1 MKIIKIGRSQECEL
15 KINDSSVSRM
25 HARVIIDNGDV
36 IIEDLNSAN
45 GTYVNN
51 QRVKLSKIS
60 RYDILRLGNHQ
71 LDLSHIFETAFEVK
85 TGTSVVNRTGS
96 LIKTVSIG
104 RANDNDIIINDPHI
118 SSHHAVIRVENG
130 RMTIQDSG
138 SMNGT
143 FVNRNRITSADISFS
158 DDIQLG
164 SYKLNLERFRNYF
177 YEVKEEK
184 ISNVSFNLTEGA
196 NRIGRAQDNDVIINH
211 PMISAHHAVIIK
223 SGNSYVI
230 EDLNSTNG
238 VYVNGNRVHRQSFTS
253 SDKVTLGIY
262 PINISSTAALKTYR
276 GDVRLD
282 LNAIDFIVKNKGIQK
297 QILHNINLTVFTSEF
312 VGLIGPSGSGKTT
325 LMNIINGYVKP
336 SRGEVVLN
344 QTNLH
349 ENYDLFR
356 GNIGYVPQDDIIHRE
371 LTVNESLFYSAKLR
385 LPADTTNEEIE
396 YRVDEILKKLDILKA
411 KHVII
416 GSPEK
421 TGISG
426 GQRKRVNL
434 AQELITQPSILL
446 LDEPTSGLDPK
457 TDSDI
462 MKLLRILADEGRIIL
477 LTTHHITESN
487 FKLFDNLILL
497 TTGGRLAFY
506 GPAYPDSVKFF
517 DASSPS
523 EIFTNLELKGTPEQN
538 EQNYKASH
546 YQKEYVEKRKT
557 DYQANP
563 SAGEFAENQQKREF
577 GFTQF
582 FVLLRRYFSIKKSDT
597 VNSVILL
604 LQAPIL
610 GLLIGLVVG
619 KPADKPGLPSFIN
632 PVFVMIICSIFF
644 GVLNTSREIVSER
657 AIYFRERM
665 VMLKIPS
672 YLFSK
677 FFLLTIISIIQSVT
691 LVTLIYYFCGLEGDF
706 FTILITVTLVGI
718 SSMSLG
724 FLLSSFVK
732 TPESAVSISI
742 FALIPQIIFGGA
754 ILPFGDMKGIIE
766 IIAYIMLS
774 RWAFEIIVR
783 SEADAIENGLEIVT
797 QSKFVPETDY
807 TTIGFIAITG
817 LGIIFLIIVAL
828 LLKRRDKV

>member
-1 MKIIKIGRSQECEL
+1 MKIIKIGRSQECDL
-15 KINDSSVSRM
+15 KINDISVSRV
-25 HARVIIDNGDV
+25 HASILIDQGK
-36 IIEDLNSAN
+36 ITIEDLNSAN

-51 QRVKLSKIS
+51 KRIKQCSINRFDTV
-60 RYDILRLGNHQ
+60 RLGNHQ
-71 LDLSHIFETAFEVK
+71 LNLNQIFDTDLELKAEPPVHNITK
-85 TGTSVVNRTGS
+85 TF
-96 LIKTVSIG
+96 KTVTIG
-104 RANDNDIIINDPHI
+104 RASDNDIIINDSYI
-118 SSHHAVIRVENG
+118 SSHHAVIKVLNG
-130 RMTIQDSG
+130 KLTIQDTG

-143 FVNRNRITSADISFS
+143 YVNRDRISSADITFS

-164 SYKLNLERFRNYF
+164 SYKLNLERFRDYF
-177 YEVKEEK
+177 CEIKEEN
-184 ISNVSFNLTEGA
+184 ISDVSFNLAEGA
-196 NRIGRAQDNDVIINH
+196 NRIGRAQDNDIVINH
-211 PMISAHHAVIIK
+211 PMISAHHAIIIK
-223 SGNSYVI
+223 SRDTFVI

-238 VYVNGNRVHRQSFTS
+238 VYINGRRIHRESFTA

-262 PINISSTAALKTYR
+262 PINLSSTAALKTFR

-282 LNAIDFIVKNKGIQK
+282 LNGIDFIVKNKGIQK
-297 QILHNINLTVFTSEF
+297 QILHKINLTVFTSEF
-312 VGLIGPSGSGKTT
+312 IGLIGPSGSGKTT

-336 SRGEVVLN
+336 TYGEVILN

-371 LTVNESLFYSAKLR
+371 LTVYESLFYSAKLR
-385 LPADTTNEEIE
+385 LPPDTTKEEIE

-457 TDSDI
+457 TDADI
-462 MKLLRILADEGRIIL
+462 MKLLRGLADEGRIIL
-477 LTTHHITESN
+477 LTTHHITETN

-497 TTGGRLAFY
+497 TSGGRLAFY
-506 GPAYPDSVKFF
+506 GPAYPDSIEFF
-517 DASSPS
+517 NASSPS

-538 EQNYKASH
+538 EENYKNSKYNA
-546 YQKEYVEKRKT
+546 EYVEKRKT
-557 DYQANP
+557 DYGTNA
-563 SAGEFAENQQKREF
+563 SVSEFAENRQKREF

-582 FVLLRRYFSIKKSDT
+582 FVLLRRYFTIKKSDT
-597 VNSVILL
+597 VNSIILL
-604 LQAPIL
+604 LQAP
-610 GLLIGLVVG
+610 LIGLLVGLAVG
-619 KPADKPGLPSFIN
+619 KPEDKPGLPSFIN
-632 PVFVMIICSIFF
+632 PAYVMVICAIFF

-677 FFLLTIISIIQSVT
+677 FLLLTFISIFQSIT
-691 LVTLIYYFCGLEGDF
+691 LVTIIYHFCGFEGDF
-706 FTILITVTLVGI
+706 MTTLTAVTLVGI

-724 FLLSSFVK
+724 LLLSTFVK
-732 TPESAVSISI
+732 SPESAVSMSI

-754 ILPFGDMKGIIE
+754 VLPFGEMEGIIE
-766 IIAYIMLS
+766 IIAYFMLS
-774 RWAFEIIVR
+774 RWLFEIIIR
-783 SEADAIENGLEIVT
+783 NEANAIENGLEKI
-797 QSKFVPETDY
+797 QQAKFVPDDDY
-807 TTIGFIAITG
+807 STIGFFAIVG
-817 LGIIFLIIVAL
+817 FGILSLIIVAY

>member
-1 MKIIKIGRSQECEL
+1 MKIIKIGRSQECDL
-15 KINDSSVSRM
+15 RVNDTSVSRV
-25 HARVIIDNGDV
+25 HARVLIDMGNV
-36 IIEDLNSAN
+36 TIEDLNSAN

-51 QRVKLSKIS
+51 QRITRCTIN
-60 RYDILRLGNHQ
+60 RYDVIRIGNHQ
-71 LDLSHIFETAFEVK
+71 LNLNQIFETDSEINTK
-85 TGTSVVNRTGS
+85 TQVPNRIYGK
-96 LIKTVSIG
+96 IKTVTIG
-104 RANDNDIIINDPHI
+104 RANDNDIIINDPYI
-118 SSHHAVIRVENG
+118 SSHHAVIKVDNG
-130 RMTIQDSG
+130 KLTIQDLG

-143 FVNRNRITSADISFS
+143 FVNKNKVSSAAISFS

-164 SYKLNLERFRNYF
+164 SYKLSLERFNNYF
-177 YEVKEEK
+177 FEEKEDK
-184 ISNVSFNLTEGA
+184 ISNVSFNLIEGT
-196 NRIGRAQDNDVIINH
+196 NRIGRAQDNDVVINH
-211 PMISAHHAVIIK
+211 PMISAHHAVIINRA
-223 SGNSYVI
+223 GSYVI

-238 VYVNGNRVHRQSFTS
+238 VYINGRRVHRESFTS
-253 SDKVTLGIY
+253 SDRVTLGIY
-262 PINISSTAALKTYR
+262 PINISSAAALKTYR

-282 LNAIDFIVKNKGIQK
+282 LRDIDFIVRNKGIDK
-297 QILHNINLTVFTSEF
+297 QILHKISLTVFTSEF
-312 VGLIGPSGSGKTT
+312 IGLIGPSGSGKTT

-336 SRGEVVLN
+336 TYGEVILN
-344 QTNLH
+344 RTNLH

-356 GNIGYVPQDDIIHRE
+356 GNIGFVPQDDIIHRE
-371 LTVNESLFYSAKLR
+371 LTVYESLFFSAKLR

-396 YRVDEILKKLDILKA
+396 YRVNEILKKLDLEKA
-411 KHVII
+411 KNVII

-462 MKLLRILADEGRIIL
+462 MKLLRGLADEGRIIL
-477 LTTHHITESN
+477 LTTHHITETN

-497 TTGGRLAFY
+497 TAGGRLAFY

-538 EQNYKASH
+538 EQNFKNSTYNS
-546 YQKEYVEKRKT
+546 EYVEKRKT
-557 DYQANP
+557 DYRTNALV
-563 SAGEFAENQQKREF
+563 SEFAENRQKREF

-582 FVLLRRYFSIKKSDT
+582 FVLLRRYFTIKKSDT
-597 VNSVILL
+597 VNSIILL
-604 LQAPIL
+604 LQAP
-610 GLLIGLVVG
+610 LIGLLVGLAVG
-619 KPADKPGLPSFIN
+619 KPDDKPGLPSFIN
-632 PVFVMIICSIFF
+632 PAYVMVICAIFF

-677 FFLLTIISIIQSVT
+677 FFLLTFISIFQSIT
-691 LVTLIYYFCGLEGDF
+691 LVTIIYHFCGFEGDF
-706 FTILITVTLVGI
+706 VTTLTAVTLVGI

-724 FLLSSFVK
+724 LLLSTFVK
-732 TPESAVSISI
+732 SPESAVSMSI

-754 ILPFGDMKGIIE
+754 VLPFGEMDGIIE
-766 IIAYIMLS
+766 IIAYFMLS
-774 RWAFEIIVR
+774 RWLFEIIIR
-783 SEADAIENGLEIVT
+783 NEADAVENGLEKI
-797 QSKFVPETDY
+797 QQAKFVPDGDY
-807 TTIGFIAITG
+807 STIGFFAIVG
-817 LGIIFLIIVAL
+817 FGILSLIIVAY

>member
-1 MKIIKIGRSQECEL
+1 MKIIKIGRSQECDL
-15 KINDSSVSRM
+15 KINDTSVSRV
-25 HARVIIDNGDV
+25 HARIVIKNSDV

-51 QRVKLSKIS
+51 KRITHSQINRSDVI
-60 RYDILRLGNHQ
+60 RLGNHNLNISQ
-71 LDLSHIFETAFEVK
+71 IFDSAHELKAESPGSK
-85 TGTSVVNRTGS
+85 TITGIS
-96 LIKTVSIG
+96 KAVTIG
-104 RANDNDIIINDPHI
+104 RANDNDIIINDPYI
-118 SSHHAVIRVENG
+118 SSHHAVIKVQNG
-130 RMTIQDSG
+130 KLTIQDLG

-143 FVNRNRITSADISFS
+143 FVNRNNITTADITFT

-164 SYKLNLERFRNYF
+164 SYKLSLERFRNYF
-177 YEVKEEK
+177 YEIKDEK
-184 ISNVSFNLTEGA
+184 ISNVSFNLAEGT
-196 NRIGRAQDNDVIINH
+196 NRIGRAQDNDVIISH

-223 SGNSYVI
+223 SGNTFII

-238 VYVNGNRVHRQSFTS
+238 VYINGKRIHRESFSS
-253 SDKVTLGIY
+253 SDKVTLGVY

-282 LNAIDFIVKNKGIQK
+282 LNNIDFTVKNKGIQK

-312 VGLIGPSGSGKTT
+312 IGLIGPSGSGKTT

-336 SRGEVVLN
+336 TNGEVVLN

-356 GNIGYVPQDDIIHRE
+356 GNIGFVPQDDIIHRE
-371 LTVNESLFYSAKLR
+371 LTVYESLFYSAKLR
-385 LPADTTNEEIE
+385 LPADTTKEEIE

-462 MKLLRILADEGRIIL
+462 MNLLRTLADEGRIIL
-477 LTTHHITESN
+477 LTTHHITENN

-506 GPAYPDSVKFF
+506 GPAYPDSIKFF
-517 DASSPS
+517 DATSPS
-523 EIFTNLELKGTPEQN
+523 EIFTNLELKGSPEQN
-538 EQNYKASH
+538 EQNYKNSS
-546 YQKEYVEKRKT
+546 YNSEYVEKRKS
-557 DYQANP
+557 DF
-563 SAGEFAENQQKREF
+563 SSGGSISEFAENQQKREF

-582 FVLLRRYFSIKKSDT
+582 WVLLSRYFSIKKSDT
-597 VNSVILL
+597 VNSIILF
-604 LQAPIL
+604 LQAPII

-619 KPADKPGLPSFIN
+619 KPEDKPGLPSFIN

-677 FFLLTIISIIQSVT
+677 FLLLTFISIFQSIT
-691 LVTLIYYFCGLEGDF
+691 LVVIIYHFCGFEGDF
-706 FTILITVTLVGI
+706 MTTLITVALVGI

-724 FLLSSFVK
+724 FLLSGLVK

-754 ILPFGDMKGIIE
+754 VLPFGEMKGITE

-783 SEADAIENGLEIVT
+783 NEADAIENGIEIVT
-797 QSKFVPETDY
+797 QSKFVPDTDY
-807 TTIGFIAITG
+807 TTIGFIAIAG
-817 LGIIFLIIVAL
+817 MGIIFLLIVAF